1 VCGRYIIREQEAAE
15 RYWRVHGLPKWVVSF
30 NVAPT
35 ATVPVIRQAGAGR
48 AAFESAAYGSAAP
61 NECVLLRWGLVPFWA
76 AGVPLKNPTF
86 NARMER
92 IEIAASFRGPWARGQ
107 RCILPAAGF
116 YEWQARTGGKQPY
129 FIKAAD
135 REVFGFAG
143 LWDRSRGPDGVVESC
158 TIITMP
164 ANELLTEIH
173 NTGHRMPAILR
184 EDQHEAWLSGSMSE
198 ARAALVPY
206 PSDRML
212 AWPVNP
218 RVNSAQN
225 DDPALLD
232 PLAQR
237 ELW

>member
-1 VCGRYIIREQEAAE
+1 MCGRYIIREQEAAE

-35 ATVPVIRQAGAGR
+35 ATVPVIRRAGAGR
-48 AAFESAAYGSAAP
+48 AAFENAAYGSAAP

-76 AGVPLKNPTF
+76 GGLPLKNPTF

-129 FIKAAD
+129 FIKLAD

-143 LWDRSRGPDGVVESC
+143 LWDRSQGPDGVIESF
-158 TIITMP
+158 TIVTMP

-184 EDQHEAWLSGSMSE
+184 EEDHEAWLSGSMGD
-198 ARAALVPY
+198 ARAVLQPY
-206 PSDRML
+206 PADLMV
-212 AWPVNP
+212 AWAVNP
-218 RVNSAQN
+218 KVNSAKN
-225 DDPALLD
+225 DDASLIE

>member
-1 VCGRYIIREQEAAE
+1 M
-15 RYWRVHGLPKWVVSF
+15 
-30 NVAPT
+30 
-35 ATVPVIRQAGAGR
+35 
-48 AAFESAAYGSAAP
+48 
-61 NECVLLRWGLVPFWA
+61 
-76 AGVPLKNPTF
+76 PLKNPTF
-86 NARMER
+86 NARTER

-143 LWDRSRGPDGVVESC
+143 LWDRSRGAEGVVESC

-184 EDQHEAWLSGSMSE
+184 EEHHEAWLSGSADE

-206 PSDRML
+206 PSDLMVAR
-212 AWPVNP
+212 PVSP
-218 RVNSAQN
+218 KVNSARN
-225 DDPALLD
+225 DDESLIE